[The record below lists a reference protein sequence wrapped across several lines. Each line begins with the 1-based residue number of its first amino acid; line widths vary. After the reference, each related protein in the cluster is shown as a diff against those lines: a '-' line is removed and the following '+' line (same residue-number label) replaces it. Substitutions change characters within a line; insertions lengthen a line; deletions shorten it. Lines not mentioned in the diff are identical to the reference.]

1 MENMLIDDKIRKKI
15 VSNRKKMGYKQ
26 EYVVIQMQLA
36 GLDISYQIYR
46 NIECGR
52 RRLNISE
59 FLFLVTFLNID
70 ISQMSH
76 KLFAC

>member
-26 EYVVIQMQLA
+26 EYIVIQMQLA
-36 GLDISYQIYR
+36 GFDISYQIYR